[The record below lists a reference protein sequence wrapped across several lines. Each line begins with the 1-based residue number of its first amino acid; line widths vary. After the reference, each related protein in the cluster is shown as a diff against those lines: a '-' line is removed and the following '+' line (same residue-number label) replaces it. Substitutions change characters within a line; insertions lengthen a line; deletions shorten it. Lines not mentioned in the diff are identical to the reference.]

1 MNETLGKRI
10 ANYRKEKELK
20 QENLASMLNVS
31 PQAVSKWE
39 NDVTCPDISVLPELA
54 KILGITV
61 DELLVGKKDEK
72 PLVSIVPE
80 EKRKEI
86 KDMMLKIQVNS
97 ADGDK
102 VKINLPLA
110 LIEAAVEMGME
121 MPEVSS
127 NINLRNIDFAKILN
141 LVKKGAVGNL
151 LEVES
156 SDGDTVCIFV
166 E

>member
-1 MNETLGKRI
+1 MEQTLGKRI

-86 KDMMLKIQVNS
+86 KDMMLKILVNS

>member
-156 SDGDTVCIFV
+156 SDGDIVCIFV

>member
-97 ADGDK
+97 ANGDK
-102 VKINLPLA
+102 VKINLPLT

-127 NINLRNIDFAKILN
+127 NINLSNIDFAKILN

>member
-86 KDMMLKIQVNS
+86 KDMMLKILVNS